1 MPTVTYICPD
11 GELEEVEVPVG
22 TSIMKAA
29 VSHGIESIVGDCGG
43 SASCAT
49 CHVYVE
55 SHLEKLSPKTS
66 NEDEMLADAASE
78 VLPNSR
84 LGCQLVMR
92 DDLASLV
99 VRVAPEQW

>member
-1 MPTVTYICPD
+1 
-11 GELEEVEVPVG
+11 
-22 TSIMKAA
+22 MKAA

-55 SHLEKLSPKTS
+55 NHLDSLPPKGA
-66 NEDEMLADAASE
+66 NEEEMLGDAASE
-78 VLPNSR
+78 VLANSR
-84 LGCQLVMR
+84 LGCQVFMR
-92 DDLASLV
+92 DDLVDLV

>member
-1 MPTVTYICPD
+1 MTKVTFICPD
-11 GELEEVEVPVG
+11 GETETVDVPAG

-29 VSHGIESIVGDCGG
+29 VAHGIDSIIGDCGG

-49 CHVYVE
+49 CHVY
-55 SHLEKLSPKTS
+55 LEEGAHMMPLRSAL
-66 NEDEMLADAASE
+66 EDEMLHDAASE

-92 DDLASLV
+92 DDVASLI

>member
-11 GELEEVEVPVG
+11 GELEAVDVPVG

-29 VSHGIESIVGDCGG
+29 VSHGIESIVGDCGERI
-43 SASCAT
+43 
-49 CHVYVE
+49 VR
-55 SHLEKLSPKTS
+55 HLPCVRGEPPRKAAPKTA
-66 NEDEMLADAASE
+66 NEDEMLGDAASE

>member
-1 MPTVTYICPD
+1 MPIVTYVCPD
-11 GELEEVEVPVG
+11 GELEDVEVPVG

-29 VSHGIESIVGDCGG
+29 VAHGIESIVGDCGG

-55 SHLEKLSPKTS
+55 SHLDMLPPKS
-66 NEDEMLADAASE
+66 DNEEEMLGDAASE

-92 DDLASLV
+92 DELASLV